1 MHSINN
7 PVCAHTHDAT
17 YTNYIM
23 QWMLYNTHHI
33 HVASKY
39 KIYAYYMYI
48 CNMYIMYNMH
58 ALGVYYNI
66 YLLYYK
72 LQSKF
77 RL

>member
-33 HVASKY
+33 HVASIKY
-39 KIYAYYMYI
+39 THIIYTYVTCI
-48 CNMYIMYNMH
+48 
-58 ALGVYYNI
+58 
-66 YLLYYK
+66 
-72 LQSKF
+72 
-77 RL
+77 